1 MNTVDIKNV
10 FVLGGGTMGLDIAQV
25 LARSGRNVCVFN
37 TTAESSAKAQL
48 RMDKTLEKLLTKGKI
63 AEEEKFEIECRI
75 SYTVSPDD
83 AADAD
88 LVIEAAAEKMD
99 LKLSLFEKLD
109 GICRPETILATNT
122 SSLSITQI
130 ASATNRPEKVIGM
143 HFFNPATIMKLVEL
157 IRGEK
162 TDDETFAV
170 VKELCEEIGKT
181 AVEIQEAPG
190 FVVNRLLIPMINEAA
205 EVLNTGV
212 ASAEDVDA
220 AMQLGANHPMG
231 PLHLGDLI
239 GLDVCVAIMDTLAM
253 ETGDPKYRCSPLLR
267 KLVRAGKLGRKSGQG
282 FFTY

>member
-1 MNTVDIKNV
+1 MKAADIKNV
-10 FVLGGGTMGLDIAQV
+10 FILGGGTMGLDIAQV
-25 LARSGRNVCVFN
+25 LARHARNVCVCN
-37 TTAESSAKAQL
+37 TRPESSAKAQA
-48 RMDKTLEKLLTKGKI
+48 RMDKNLEKLLTKGKI
-63 AEEEKFEIECRI
+63 TEEEKFEIECHI
-75 SYTVSPDD
+75 SYTISLDD

-109 GICRPETILATNT
+109 SICRPDTVLATNT
-122 SSLSITQI
+122 SSLSITEI

-143 HFFNPATIMKLVEL
+143 HFFNPATVMKLVEL

-162 TDDETFAV
+162 TDDETFDV
-170 VKELCEEIGKT
+170 IREVCDEIGKT
-181 AVEIQEAPG
+181 PVEIKEAPG

-212 ASAEDVDA
+212 ATADDVDA

-239 GLDVCVAIMDTLAM
+239 GLDVCVAIMDTLAK

-267 KLVRAGKLGRKSGQG
+267 KLVRAGKLGRKSGEG